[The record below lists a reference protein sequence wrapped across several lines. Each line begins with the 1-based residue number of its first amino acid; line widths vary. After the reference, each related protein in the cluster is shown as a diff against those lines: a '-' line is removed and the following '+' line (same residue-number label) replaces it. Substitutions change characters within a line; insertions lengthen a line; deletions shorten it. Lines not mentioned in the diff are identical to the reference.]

1 MKLPP
6 SRGSPGDLDEV
17 ARGGTRINVVNRQPE
32 GGKRG
37 WETMVDGQTVV
48 TRMMT
53 NSLCVMRTR
62 AVAYVALDV
71 ARLYSTLIRLGVK
84 KYGIIGKDR
93 MTCMLML
100 PHPSGSFYSVQ
111 CQSTT
116 AWHCLEDFSPNRGFV
131 FGC

>member
-37 WETMVDGQTVV
+37 WETMVDGQAVV

-62 AVAYVALDV
+62 AVAYAALDV

-93 MTCMLML
+93 MYVNAPTPLRFL
-100 PHPSGSFYSVQ
+100 LQ
-111 CQSTT
+111 CPVSIYHGL
-116 AWHCLEDFSPNRGFV
+116 ALS
-131 FGC
+131 